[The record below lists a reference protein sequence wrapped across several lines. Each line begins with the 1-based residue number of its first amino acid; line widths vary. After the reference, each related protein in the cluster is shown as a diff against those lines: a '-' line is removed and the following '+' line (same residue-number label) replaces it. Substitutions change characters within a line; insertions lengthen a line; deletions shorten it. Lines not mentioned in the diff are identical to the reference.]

1 MQNNSGM
8 SIIIE
13 VENETHLEVQVLQT
27 SHGGAA
33 DSINHLETGEVSVG
47 ADNDGVESDFILEAV
62 DVVSGV
68 GVDVLERLCELVIQ
82 AINKSDQRSL
92 DEKSLTLLGDTI
104 LVSLL
109 ILLGDVLLNGVVLVL
124 LQDVQQLVQ
133 VLVGAR
139 LCSFKKATY

>member
-47 ADNDGVESDFILEAV
+47 ADNDGVESDLVLQAV
-62 DVVSGV
+62 NVVGGV
-68 GVDVLERLCELVIQ
+68 GIDVLERLCELVIQ
-82 AINKSDQRSL
+82 AVNKSDQRPL
-92 DEKSLTLLGDTI
+92 DEKSLSLLRGTI

-109 ILLGDVLLNGVVLVL
+109 ILLGNVLLDGVIPVL

-133 VLVGAR
+133 VLVSAR
-139 LCSFKKATY
+139 L